1 MRRVA
6 KSAEQLH
13 FVWEKKGASFLGL
26 YGWVQWTVLKLIA
39 RPILRHCLMLFE
51 HPPLRQRRNEPGY
64 FGPAWMKGFITRV
77 RFVGSCLA
85 TPLRVKVGYR
95 MLHRSRTQEPTA
107 RAENETCTPRPC
119 SSWMPRID
127 RVVSPFSG
135 SQWSQ
140 HDRTISQAAWLPWGS
155 WGFLKRSPKLLA
167 ASRDFKGCKKKALES
182 LGYSSSALHF
192 SRFKSVKTAWPVPW
206 AAGTTGRHDVQILSC
221 CPRSNLFSFWFYKHT
236 HTLYIIY
243 IYIDRYVCI
252 YMQYMY
258 IYIYVCIYIYIYI
271 YRYLCVCL
279 EGTLWTLTCQKKES
293 TAVNL

>member
-1 MRRVA
+1 MTCLYSTWHSDRHENQLHPPELQDHCPPRSRRVA

-26 YGWVQWTVLKLIA
+26 YGWVQWTMLKLIA

-95 MLHRSRTQEPTA
+95 MLHRSRAQEPTA
-107 RAENETCTPRPC
+107 RAENETCTSRPC

-140 HDRTISQAAWLPWGS
+140 HDRTISQAVAWLPWGS

-221 CPRSNLFSFWFYKHT
+221 CPRSNLFSDS
-236 HTLYIIY
+236 INIY
-243 IYIDRYVCI
+243 I
-252 YMQYMY
+252 YMY
-258 IYIYVCIYIYIYI
+258 IYSI
-271 YRYLCVCL
+271 CV
-279 EGTLWTLTCQKKES
+279 
-293 TAVNL
+293 